1 MSAFAIARA
10 ESPVRYKT
18 WVLHL
23 RGEVRVLSAG
33 RVLDLLDLLSRS
45 GPLGVSEIA
54 RRMAISK
61 TVAWRLADTLHE
73 RGYAVKDPDT
83 RRYMLGLKVLE
94 LSASVRY
101 RLEIVK
107 VARPYIEE
115 LVGKCDET
123 VDLGVYDRNEV
134 VFVDK
139 KESTRSVRMV
149 SSIGRRLPLHCTG
162 TGKALL
168 AFLPDSEIDRVISRG
183 LARYTDNTITTPED
197 LRRELAR
204 IRADGYAVDRQ
215 EFEMGVK
222 CVGAPVLNPDGK
234 AVAAISIAGPAAR
247 ITDER
252 IPALAEMVK
261 AAAEGIAR
269 DLHGDF
275 GVIEPGLRERVE
287 ECS

>member
-1 MSAFAIARA
+1 MSAA
-10 ESPVRYKT
+10 
-18 WVLHL
+18 
-23 RGEVRVLSAG
+23 

-54 RRMAISK
+54 RRMSIPK
-61 TVAWRLADTLHE
+61 TVAWRLVDTLRE
-73 RGYAVKDPDT
+73 RGYAVRDPDT

-115 LVGKCDET
+115 LVEKCDET
-123 VDLGVYDRNEV
+123 VDLGVYDRGEV

-149 SSIGRRLPLHCTG
+149 SSIGRRLPVHCTG

-168 AFLPDSEIDRVISRG
+168 AFLPEDEIEKIVSRG
-183 LARYTDNTITTPED
+183 VARYTDNTITDPEA
-197 LRRELAR
+197 LLRELVA
-204 IRADGYAVDRQ
+204 IRAAGYALDRQ
-215 EFEMGVK
+215 EFEVGVK
-222 CVGAPVLNPDGK
+222 CVGAPILNPDGR

-252 IPALAEMVK
+252 VPLLAEMVK
-261 AAAEGIAR
+261 TAAAGIAR

-275 GVIEPGLRERVE
+275 GAAESGVSERFANYRS
-287 ECS
+287 C

>member
-1 MSAFAIARA
+1 
-10 ESPVRYKT
+10 
-18 WVLHL
+18 
-23 RGEVRVLSAG
+23 LSAG

-54 RRMAISK
+54 RRMAVPK
-61 TVAWRLADTLHE
+61 TVAWRLAETLHD
-73 RGYAVKDPDT
+73 RGYAIKDPDT
-83 RRYMLGLKVLE
+83 RRYSLGLKVLE

-115 LVGKCDET
+115 LVEKCDET
-123 VDLGVYDRNEV
+123 VDLGVYDKNEV

-139 KESTRSVRMV
+139 KECTRSVRMV

-168 AFLPDSEIDRVISRG
+168 AFLPGGEVDRVISRG
-183 LARYTDNTITTPED
+183 LVRYTDNTITEPDE
-197 LRRELAR
+197 LRRELSR
-204 IRADGYAVDRQ
+204 VRADGYAVDRQ
-215 EFEMGVK
+215 EFEIGVR
-222 CVGAPVLNPDGK
+222 CVAAPVLDLDGR

-261 AAAEGIAR
+261 EAADGISR

-275 GVIEPGLRERVE
+275 GMIERRTIQSKPDEGVE
-287 ECS
+287 EGT

>member
-1 MSAFAIARA
+1 M
-10 ESPVRYKT
+10 EVPGPEGPVRPKT
-18 WVLHL
+18 WVLNL
-23 RGEVRVLSAG
+23 RGEVAVLSAG

-45 GPLGVSEIA
+45 GPLGISEIA
-54 RRMAISK
+54 RRMAVSK

-115 LVGKCDET
+115 LVEKCDET
-123 VDLGVYDRNEV
+123 VDLGVYDKNEV

-149 SSIGRRLPLHCTG
+149 SSIGRRVPLHCTG

-168 AFLPDSEIDRVISRG
+168 AFLPGSEVDRVVSRG

-222 CVGAPVLNPDGK
+222 CVGAPVLNLDGR

-247 ITDER
+247 MTDER
-252 IPALAEMVK
+252 IPSLAEMVK
-261 AAAEGIAR
+261 AAAEGISR

-275 GVIEPGLRERVE
+275 GVVERRPRESVE
-287 ECS
+287 KST